1 MLACVIPIYC
11 HIAMRTLLLRSTGT
25 CLETEWLNSTGMRGE
40 FHCTLRGPRQ
50 QDLVLDLERVT
61 VVPPFLKLI

>member
-25 CLETEWLNSTGMRGE
+25 CLETEWLNSTGMGE
-40 FHCTLRGPRQ
+40 WAQVNF
-50 QDLVLDLERVT
+50 T
-61 VVPPFLKLI
+61 VP